1 MQHGATRATG
11 TSAIGPASARAGKA
25 VRLVSWFGPA
35 GAKTVELRHQL
46 EDLASG
52 RARVVSLII
61 DLDTRRP
68 AGLPAGIRGRLG

>member
-1 MQHGATRATG
+1 M
-11 TSAIGPASARAGKA
+11 
-25 VRLVSWFGPA
+25 SWFGPA